1 MNTDNIAHKII
12 IAGDLFPSD
21 GNIALFEK
29 GDAKS
34 LFGPEVCQL
43 FSEADFSIVNLEGAL
58 TDYNVKTEK
67 ADGPCIKAPKGTVE
81 GIKNLG
87 VTAVAL
93 ANNHLTD
100 YGNQGFQDTIDALES
115 KRIIHVGAGKD
126 SSDIKT
132 HLSINLGKLKVCFYN
147 VSEQFYNIP
156 DKQTAGVNLYDEWIV
171 LNEIKML
178 KETHDYLIVIYHGGA
193 EYLPYPTPNTRKRFH
208 RMADCGA
215 DFITAQHTHCIGCEE
230 WYNGSYLLYGQG
242 NFLFARQ
249 KKFVD
254 RTKQGLVSVIEVSD
268 SGFKVKNHIVN
279 IISSVLHYD
288 ACQDFSSFNERSSRI
303 NDEKYIL
310 EEYQRIKSKDIL
322 YKYVSASKGFY
333 PLRRVML
340 KLFPTMMR
348 KFVVHSFS
356 RHQILLTLHSM
367 EHDRTREDMI
377 VIWKYLLTKVKK

>member
-1 MNTDNIAHKII
+1 MNENTVYKII

-21 GNIALFEK
+21 GNIDLFEK
-29 GDAKS
+29 GDARS
-34 LFGPEVCQL
+34 LFGSEVCQL

-58 TDYNVKTEK
+58 TDFNEKTEK
-67 ADGPCIKAPKGTVE
+67 ADGPCIKAPKETVE
-81 GIKNLG
+81 GIKNLE

-100 YGNQGFQDTIDALES
+100 FGNQGYQDTIDALES

-126 SSDIKT
+126 SSQIKS
-132 HLSINLGKLKVCFYN
+132 HLSINLGRLKICIYN

-156 DKQTAGVNLYDEWIV
+156 DEHTAGVNLYDEWIV
-171 LNEIKML
+171 LNEIKKL

-193 EYLPYPTPNTRKRFH
+193 EYLPYPTPKTRKRFY

-254 RTKQGLVSVIEVSD
+254 RTKQGLVTEIELSE
-268 SGFKVKNHIVN
+268 SGFQVKNHIVN
-279 IISSVLHYD
+279 IIGSVLQYAAH
-288 ACQDFSSFNERSSRI
+288 QDFSSFKERSSRI

-310 EEYQRIKSKDIL
+310 KEYQSIKSKDMM

-340 KLFPTMMR
+340 KLFPSMMR
-348 KFVVHSFS
+348 KYAVRSFS
-356 RHQILLTLHSM
+356 RHQILLTLHALES
-367 EHDRTREDMI
+367 ERTREDMT
-377 VIWKYLLTKVKK
+377 VLWKFVLATKG